1 MGLSFCQIIAA
12 IEKDPLAKVD
22 ISIRQFYELQA
33 HVKVCPTCIAITDEI
48 LEKYKDVPSAHDDP
62 TRYN

>member
-1 MGLSFCQIIAA
+1 MDLFFCQIIAA

-22 ISIRQFYELQA
+22 LTIRRFYELQE
-33 HVKVCPTCIAITDEI
+33 HVKVCPTCTAITDAI
-48 LEKYKDVPSAHDDP
+48 LEKYKDMPSGSDDI